1 MGKSGATNDL
11 SSFRIISL
19 TLHIRKLYHT
29 LEAQRTMDFMVANK
43 YLDPAAQKAFMDG
56 VNGCV
61 EHVTVIQEIIQN
73 ATHNHKTVHITWF
86 DLEDAFGSVS
96 HMLIPITS
104 LYSKLEG
111 QIKTKN
117 WESDIFKFLKGFF
130 QGDPH
135 SGVIFMII
143 FNSIIEYSK
152 KHQETQGYELKTE
165 TSALFVTLNNSGSKV
180 QILSVLEKNMKFLG
194 S

>member
-1 MGKSGATNDL
+1 MHKVLAIAFTKIREKGEAPWASSKVILMMKGKSGATDDL
-11 SSFRIISL
+11 SNFRIISL
-19 TLHIRKLYHT
+19 TLNIRKLYHT

-96 HMLIPITS
+96 HMLIPI
-104 LYSKLEG
+104 LMNLM
-111 QIKTKN
+111 N
-117 WESDIFKFLKGFF
+117 L
-130 QGDPH
+130 PH
-135 SGVIFMII
+135 R
-143 FNSIIEYSK
+143 
-152 KHQETQGYELKTE
+152 
-165 TSALFVTLNNSGSKV
+165 
-180 QILSVLEKNMKFLG
+180 
-194 S
+194 

>member
-1 MGKSGATNDL
+1 MHKVLAIAFTKIRGKGEAPKDWASNKVILMMKGKSGATDDL
-11 SSFRIISL
+11 SNSRIISL
-19 TLHIRKLYHT
+19 TLNIRKSYHT

-73 ATHNHKTVHITWF
+73 ATHNNKTVHNTWF

-117 WESDIFKFLKGFF
+117 LESDIFL
-130 QGDPH
+130 
-135 SGVIFMII
+135 IF
-143 FNSIIEYSK
+143 
-152 KHQETQGYELKTE
+152 
-165 TSALFVTLNNSGSKV
+165 
-180 QILSVLEKNMKFLG
+180 
-194 S
+194 